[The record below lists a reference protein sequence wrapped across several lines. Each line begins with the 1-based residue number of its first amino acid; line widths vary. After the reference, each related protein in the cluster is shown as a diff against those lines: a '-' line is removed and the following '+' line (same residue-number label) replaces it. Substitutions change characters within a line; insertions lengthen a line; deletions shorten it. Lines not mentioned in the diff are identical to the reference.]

1 MAVGDGMSMLIDMT
15 YVETTSSSPS
25 PKNPY
30 TLPHEKRHARTGAGP
45 KKKSRDWSGPAMD
58 RPNPELGPQPV
69 RILLLCKKITQDD

>member
-30 TLPHEKRHARTGAGP
+30 TLPREKRHARTGAGP
-45 KKKSRDWSGPAMD
+45 KKRAETGPT